1 MTTAKGTSRD
11 RSAALALLERYF
23 LLLLFAAVVVGFSL
37 KLPDSFATVLNFR
50 NITGNQAVLAILSL
64 SAIIPLVGGQFD
76 LSVGSALGVT
86 SIMTASLLS
95 KLHAPLAVAALMGLV
110 LGATIGL
117 ANGLL
122 VAVLGLNSLIT
133 TLATATVLVGF
144 ISWYTEGISIL
155 TGIPTALTDMGS
167 GLWFGLPRPFFLLA
181 AVALLVWY
189 LLDHTPYGR
198 YLQAVGSNP
207 NAARLV
213 GIDVRRITV
222 LSFVI
227 SGAITGFA
235 GVLQVARDG
244 GANPQTGSAITL
256 PVLAVA
262 FLGVTSIHPGRFNV
276 PGTLLAVFFLA
287 TTVSGLSLIGVDN
300 WVESAFNGAAL
311 LAAVALSTIVGR
323 RRAGA

>member
-1 MTTAKGTSRD
+1 MTTSTRG
-11 RSAALALLERYF
+11 AAFALLERYF
-23 LLLLFAAVVVGFSL
+23 LPLLFAAVVIGFSI

-50 NITGNQAVLAILSL
+50 NIVGNQAVLAILSL
-64 SAIIPLVGGQFD
+64 SAIIPLVGAQFD
-76 LSVGSALGVT
+76 LSIGSVLGLT
-86 SIMTASLLS
+86 SIVTASVLS
-95 KLHAPLAVAALMGLV
+95 KYSAPLWVAVLIAPV
-110 LGATIGL
+110 LGASVGL
-117 ANGLL
+117 FNGILI
-122 VAVLGLNSLIT
+122 AKLGLNSLIT
-133 TLATATVLVGF
+133 TLGVATVIVGA

-155 TGIPTALTDMGS
+155 TGIPSALTDLGS
-167 GLWFGLPRPFFLLA
+167 GLWLGLPRPLYLLA
-181 AVALLVWY
+181 AVALFVWY

-213 GIDVRRITV
+213 GLDVRRITI

-244 GANPQTGSAITL
+244 GANPQTGSQIAL

-287 TTVSGLSLIGVDN
+287 TAVSGLSLIGVDN

-311 LAAVALSTIVGR
+311 LTAVALSTL
-323 RRAGA
+323 

>member
-1 MTTAKGTSRD
+1 MTTAKGIPRD

-23 LLLLFAAVVVGFSL
+23 LPLLFAAVVVGFSL

-50 NITGNQAVLAILSL
+50 NIVGNQAVLAILSL

-95 KLHAPLAVAALMGLV
+95 KLGAPLAVAALMGPV
-110 LGATIGL
+110 LGAAIGL

-122 VAVLGLNSLIT
+122 VAALGLNSLIT

-155 TGIPTALTDMGS
+155 TGIPAALTDMGS

-181 AVALLVWY
+181 GVALLVWY

-207 NAARLV
+207 SAARLV
-213 GIDVRRITV
+213 GLDVRRITI

>member
-1 MTTAKGTSRD
+1 MTTSTRG
-11 RSAALALLERYF
+11 AAFALLERYF
-23 LLLLFAAVVVGFSL
+23 LPLLFAAVVIGFSI

-50 NITGNQAVLAILSL
+50 NIVGNQAVLAILSL
-64 SAIIPLVGGQFD
+64 SAIIPLVGAQFD
-76 LSVGSALGVT
+76 LSIGSVLGLTSIVTASVLSKYSAPLWVAVLIAPALG
-86 SIMTASLLS
+86 AS
-95 KLHAPLAVAALMGLV
+95 VGLF
-110 LGATIGL
+110 
-117 ANGLL
+117 NGILI
-122 VAVLGLNSLIT
+122 AKLGLNSLIT
-133 TLATATVLVGF
+133 TLGVATVIVGA

-155 TGIPTALTDMGS
+155 TGIPTALTDLGS
-167 GLWFGLPRPFFLLA
+167 GLWLGLPRPLYLLA

-213 GIDVRRITV
+213 GLNVSRISI

-227 SGAITGFA
+227 SGAITGLG

-244 GANPQTGSAITL
+244 GANPQTGSTIAL

-287 TTVSGLSLIGVDN
+287 TAVSGLSLVGVDN
-300 WVESAFNGAAL
+300 WVESAFNGTAL
-311 LAAVALSTIVGR
+311 VAAVALSTIVGR

>member
-1 MTTAKGTSRD
+1 MLSKLSVPLGV
-11 RSAALALLERYF
+11 AALA
-23 LLLLFAAVVVGFSL
+23 G
-37 KLPDSFATVLNFR
+37 
-50 NITGNQAVLAILSL
+50 
-64 SAIIPLVGGQFD
+64 PL
-76 LSVGSALGVT
+76 
-86 SIMTASLLS
+86 
-95 KLHAPLAVAALMGLV
+95 

-117 ANGLL
+117 MNGLL
-122 VAVLGLNSLIT
+122 VAALGLNSLIT
-133 TLATATVLVGF
+133 TLAVATVLVGF
-144 ISWYTEGISIL
+144 ISWYTEGVSIL
-155 TGIPTALTDMGS
+155 TGIPAALTDMGS
-167 GLWFGLPRPFFLLA
+167 GLWLGLPRPFYLLA

-213 GIDVRRITV
+213 GLDVRRITV

-244 GANPQTGSAITL
+244 GANPQTGSAIAL

-287 TTVSGLSLIGVDN
+287 TTVSGLSLVGVDN

>member
-1 MTTAKGTSRD
+1 MKTTTRGAV
-11 RSAALALLERYF
+11 LALLERYF
-23 LLLLFAAVVVGFSL
+23 LLLLFGAVVIAFSI

-50 NITGNQAVLAILSL
+50 NIVGNQAVLAILSL
-64 SAIIPLVGGQFD
+64 SAIIPLVGAQFD
-76 LSVGSALGVT
+76 LSVGSVLGLT
-86 SIMTASLLS
+86 SIVIASLLS
-95 KLHAPLAVAALMGLV
+95 RFSAPLWVAVLVGPV

-117 ANGLL
+117 LNGVLI
-122 VAVLGLNSLIT
+122 ARLGLNSLIT
-133 TLATATVLVGF
+133 TLATATIIVGF
-144 ISWYTEGISIL
+144 ISWYTEGVSIL
-155 TGIPTALTDMGS
+155 TGIPTALTDLGS
-167 GLWFGLPRPFFLLA
+167 GLWLGLPRPLYLLA

-207 NAARLV
+207 SAARLV
-213 GIDVRRITV
+213 GLDVGRITV

-244 GANPQTGSAITL
+244 GANPQTGASIAL

-287 TTVSGLSLIGVDN
+287 TTVSGLSLVGVDN

>member
-1 MTTAKGTSRD
+1 MTTSTRRVS
-11 RSAALALLERYF
+11 SAFLERYF
-23 LLLLFAAVVVGFSL
+23 LALLFAGVVVAFSL

-50 NITGNQAVLAILSL
+50 NIVGNQAVLAILSM

-76 LSVGSALGVT
+76 LSIGSVLGVT
-86 SIMTASLLS
+86 AIATASMLS
-95 KLHAPLAVAALMGLV
+95 KHSAPLWLAMLVAPA
-110 LGATIGL
+110 LGAAIGL
-117 ANGLL
+117 FNGLL
-122 VAVLGLNSLIT
+122 VAMLGLNSLIT
-133 TLATATVLVGF
+133 TLGVATVLVGS
-144 ISWYTEGISIL
+144 ISFYTEGVSIL
-155 TGIPTALTDMGS
+155 TGIPTALTDVGS
-167 GLWFGLPRPFFLLA
+167 GLWLGLPRPLFLLA
-181 AVALLVWY
+181 VAALFVWY

-198 YLQAVGSNP
+198 YLQAVGSNA

-213 GIDVRRITV
+213 GLNVPRITV

-227 SGAITGFA
+227 SGAITGVA

-244 GANPQTGSAITL
+244 GANPQTGSTIAL

-287 TTVSGLSLIGVDN
+287 TTVSGLSLLGVDN
-300 WVESAFNGAAL
+300 WVESAFNGTAL
-311 LAAVALSTIVGR
+311 VAAVALSTIVGR

>member
-1 MTTAKGTSRD
+1 M
-11 RSAALALLERYF
+11 
-23 LLLLFAAVVVGFSL
+23 
-37 KLPDSFATVLNFR
+37 
-50 NITGNQAVLAILSL
+50 
-64 SAIIPLVGGQFD
+64 
-76 LSVGSALGVT
+76 
-86 SIMTASLLS
+86 
-95 KLHAPLAVAALMGLV
+95 
-110 LGATIGL
+110 
-117 ANGLL
+117 
-122 VAVLGLNSLIT
+122 
-133 TLATATVLVGF
+133 
-144 ISWYTEGISIL
+144 
-155 TGIPTALTDMGS
+155 
-167 GLWFGLPRPFFLLA
+167 
-181 AVALLVWY
+181 WY

-213 GIDVRRITV
+213 GLDVGRITI

-244 GANPQTGSAITL
+244 GANPQTGGSIAL

-287 TTVSGLSLIGVDN
+287 TTVSGLSLVGVDN

>member
-1 MTTAKGTSRD
+1 MTTPTRGAS
-11 RSAALALLERYF
+11 LAILERYF
-23 LLLLFAAVVVGFSL
+23 LLLLFAAVVLVFSI

-50 NITGNQAVLAILSL
+50 NIVGNQAVLAILSL

-76 LSVGSALGVT
+76 LSVGSVLGLT
-86 SIMTASLLS
+86 SIVVASLLS
-95 KLHAPLAVAALMGLV
+95 RFSAPLWVVVVVGPA
-110 LGATIGL
+110 LGAFIGL
-117 ANGLL
+117 LNGTLI
-122 VAVLGLNSLIT
+122 ARLGLNSLIT
-133 TLATATVLVGF
+133 TLATATILVGF
-144 ISWYTEGISIL
+144 ISWYTEGVSIL
-155 TGIPTALTDMGS
+155 TGIPGALTDMGS
-167 GLWFGLPRPFFLLA
+167 GQWLGLPRPLYLLA
-181 AVALLVWY
+181 AVALLVGY

-213 GIDVRRITV
+213 GLDVRRITV

-244 GANPQTGSAITL
+244 GANPQTGGSIAL

-311 LAAVALSTIVGR
+311 LAAVALSTIAGR

>member
-1 MTTAKGTSRD
+1 MTTPTRGAS
-11 RSAALALLERYF
+11 LALLQRYF
-23 LLLLFAAVVVGFSL
+23 LLLLFAAVVVVFSV

-50 NITGNQAVLAILSL
+50 NIVGNQAVLAILSM

-76 LSVGSALGVT
+76 LSVGSVLGLTSIVTASMLSRFSVPLWAAVFVGPALG
-86 SIMTASLLS
+86 AS
-95 KLHAPLAVAALMGLV
+95 
-110 LGATIGL
+110 IGL
-117 ANGLL
+117 LNGLL
-122 VAVLGLNSLIT
+122 IARLGLNSLIT
-133 TLATATVLVGF
+133 TLAVATVIVGF
-144 ISWYTEGISIL
+144 ISWYTEGVSIL
-155 TGIPTALTDMGS
+155 TGIPSGLTDMGS
-167 GLWFGLPRPFFLLA
+167 GLWLGLPRPLYLLA

-213 GIDVRRITV
+213 GLDVDRITV
-222 LSFVI
+222 QSFVI
-227 SGAITGFA
+227 AGAITGFG

-244 GANPQTGSAITL
+244 GANPQTGGSIAL

-287 TTVSGLSLIGVDN
+287 TTVSGLSLIWVGN

-311 LAAVALSTIVGR
+311 LAAVALSTLVGR

>member
-1 MTTAKGTSRD
+1 MTTPTRGVS
-11 RSAALALLERYF
+11 LIVERYF
-23 LLLLFAAVVVGFSL
+23 LLLLFAVVIVVFSI

-50 NITGNQAVLAILSL
+50 NIVGNQAVLAILSL
-64 SAIIPLVGGQFD
+64 SAIIPLIGGQFD
-76 LSVGSALGVT
+76 LSVGQVLGLT
-86 SIMTASLLS
+86 SIVTASLLS
-95 KLHAPLAVAALMGLV
+95 KYSLPLWLV
-110 LGATIGL
+110 VLIGPALGALIGL
-117 ANGLL
+117 FNGLL
-122 VAVLGLNSLIT
+122 IAKLGLNSLIT
-133 TLATATVLVGF
+133 TLGVSSVIVGM
-144 ISWYTEGISIL
+144 ISWYTEGISIV
-155 TGIPTALTDMGS
+155 TGIPRELTDMGS
-167 GLWFGLPRPFFLLA
+167 GLWLGLPRPLYLLA
-181 AVALLVWY
+181 AVALLVFY

-213 GIDVRRITV
+213 GLNVSRISI

-227 SGAITGFA
+227 SAAITGFG

-244 GANPQTGSAITL
+244 GANPQTGTTIAL

-287 TTVSGLSLIGVDN
+287 TAVSGLSLIGVDN

-311 LAAVALSTIVGR
+311 VAAVALSTIVGR